1 MTYHLVAL
9 GCLTVS
15 GAYMSWSD
23 LVRRRLPNL
32 ANVALA
38 LTGLAAV
45 LVLVGVNQ
53 TVSHLLHAVIA
64 LCCGFLV
71 CAVGL
76 AGSGDAKYY
85 AAVAAWFPLT
95 ESPRLLGW
103 MSLIGFLLALIW
115 LVTSPLDQQELDPS
129 GDFSKVPF
137 GIAIAAAA
145 LLTITGLLP

>member
-23 LVRRRLPNL
+23 LVRRRLPNI

-38 LTGLAAV
+38 LTGLAAA
-45 LVLVGVNQ
+45 LAMLGVNA
-53 TVSHLLHAVIA
+53 TISHLLHAMIS
-64 LCCGFLV
+64 LGLGFLI

-85 AAVAAWFPLT
+85 TAVATWFPLM

-103 MSLIGFLLALIW
+103 MSLVGFLLGLIW
-115 LVTSPLDQQELDPS
+115 LITSPMDRQDLDPS

-145 LLTITGLLP
+145 VLTITGQLP